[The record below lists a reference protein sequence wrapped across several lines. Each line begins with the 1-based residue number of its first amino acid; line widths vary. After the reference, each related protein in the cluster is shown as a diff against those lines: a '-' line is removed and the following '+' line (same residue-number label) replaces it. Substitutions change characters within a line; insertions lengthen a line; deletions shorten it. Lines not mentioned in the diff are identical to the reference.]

1 MTKFRLTQI
10 EREMYKGN
18 VDRLIDTLAVDYG
31 GEETKNVVIEINPN
45 LEVRLLEIK
54 GISPELTEEIKNA
67 ITGALL
73 GWINNLEEFSP
84 GAVSYEHMT
93 NELQISLMDY
103 IQYVISNNPA
113 SNRYKP
119 KI

>member
-1 MTKFRLTQI
+1 MAKFRLTQI

-18 VDRLIDTLAVDYG
+18 VNRLLDFLPVDYG
-31 GEETKNVVIEINPN
+31 GEETENVTIQINPN

-54 GISPELTEEIKNA
+54 GISEELQTEIKNA
-67 ITGALL
+67 ITDALL
-73 GWINNLEEFSP
+73 NLINNLEEFSP

-103 IQYVISNNPA
+103 IQYVIANNPA
-113 SNRYKP
+113 SYGYLP
-119 KI
+119 K